1 MHTTKYG
8 SYHSGNENDIMIRRD
23 GLREQFF
30 QETRGTNKYVRKT
43 VHYIYMI
50 VKNLIYNIKII
61 FTCPEMMNTNMLK
74 YSISEINRVKILV

>member
-30 QETRGTNKYVRKT
+30 QETRGTNKYVRKK
-43 VHYIYMI
+43 VHYIYDD
-50 VKNLIYNIKII
+50 
-61 FTCPEMMNTNMLK
+61 
-74 YSISEINRVKILV
+74 S

>member
-30 QETRGTNKYVRKT
+30 QETRGTNKIRSRKK
-43 VHYIYMI
+43 VNYIYD
-50 VKNLIYNIKII
+50 
-61 FTCPEMMNTNMLK
+61 
-74 YSISEINRVKILV
+74 S